1 MQCLHPHNLSQAILD
16 RCKTSCALKEQHYA
30 DQTSGKQKFNNQSP
44 DADQTSGKQ
53 KFNNQSPEEYL

>member
-44 DADQTSGKQ
+44 
-53 KFNNQSPEEYL
+53 EEYL